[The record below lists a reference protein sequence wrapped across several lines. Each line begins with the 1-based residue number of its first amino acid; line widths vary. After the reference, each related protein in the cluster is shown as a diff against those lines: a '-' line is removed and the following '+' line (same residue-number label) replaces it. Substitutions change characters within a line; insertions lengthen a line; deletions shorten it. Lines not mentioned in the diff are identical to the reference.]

1 MWSKNEGQ
9 KVLVHNMTVI
19 YDSDILTEEKKTPYL
34 KVLLQNLPKSDG
46 PWL

>member
-19 YDSDILTEEKKTPYL
+19 YDSDILTEEKK
-34 KVLLQNLPKSDG
+34 LLT
-46 PWL
+46 